1 MKTIDAVRSI
11 HRPAAEP
18 VAAPAYGSPAFRKTL
33 AVLRITVGWLFLWP
47 FFDKLF
53 GLGYATPSSH
63 AWIHGG
69 SPTKGFLGGVNI
81 GPLQGFFH
89 SFAGAGWADWFFMA
103 GLLGI
108 GLALILGIGLR
119 IAAVTGT
126 LLVIAMWFASW
137 PLMITSCS
145 RSPSSCLPSA
155 TPVTPGGLAVG
166 GRRCRWSGA
175 TPGFAN
181 PRTPSVSCRQVRA
194 QAHLAAQTSFRGK
207 HSAPCFS
214 AYMR

>member
-11 HRPAAEP
+11 HPHTPEPA
-18 VAAPAYGSPAFRKTL
+18 VAPAYGSPAFRKTL

-47 FFDKLF
+47 FFDKLL

-63 AWIHGG
+63 AWIRGG
-69 SPTKGFLGGVNI
+69 SPTKGFLAGVNI

-108 GLALILGIGLR
+108 GVALILGIGLR

-126 LLVIAMWFASW
+126 LLVVAMWFASW
-137 PLMITSCS
+137 PLAKTAGGQPTGSTNPLVDDHLLFAITFILFALGNAGNTWGLGRQWAS
-145 RSPSSCLPSA
+145 LP
-155 TPVTPGGLAVG
+155 LI
-166 GRRCRWSGA
+166 RR
-175 TPGFAN
+175 N
-181 PRTPSVSCRQVRA
+181 PWLR
-194 QAHLAAQTSFRGK
+194 
-207 HSAPCFS
+207 
-214 AYMR
+214 